1 MLSRDFAGGLAAIVL
16 GSLYLYFAFQ
26 QRVSAL
32 ADTIGPAGMP
42 KVLGILMIAL
52 GLVLCLQALY
62 QTYRLKVADS
72 RQWQGQG
79 RKLLRAAG
87 LLCLAIA
94 YLLVVS
100 YLGYALS
107 IAILLCIVALYLGAK
122 PGWQLGLVALGGATM
137 LWAIFVIVLGVQ
149 MPAGMLLQG

>member
-1 MLSRDFAGGLAAIVL
+1 M
-16 GSLYLYFAFQ
+16 
-26 QRVSAL
+26 
-32 ADTIGPAGMP
+32 
-42 KVLGILMIAL
+42 
-52 GLVLCLQALY
+52 
-62 QTYRLKVADS
+62 
-72 RQWQGQG
+72 
-79 RKLLRAAG
+79 RAAG

-107 IAILLCIVALYLGAK
+107 IAILLCFVALYLGAK

-149 MPAGMLLQG
+149 MPAGMLFQG